1 MLCDLL
7 TNPGEKRYRT
17 CLGIMYFNPN
27 KMSDVI
33 LASTVF
39 GISCVLFCCTIILLP
54 FWPVGRI
61 YLWFTELYEKES

>member
-1 MLCDLL
+1 
-7 TNPGEKRYRT
+7 
-17 CLGIMYFNPN
+17 MYFNPN

-61 YLWFTELYEKES
+61 YLWFTELYEKER